1 MGQFVYLPD
10 GTMWMGGGVGMGTA
24 GYGNDKYSVGRE

>member
-10 GTMWMGGGVGMGTA
+10 GTLWLGGGVGMGTA
-24 GYGNDKYSVGRE
+24 GYGSNYSIGRE

>member
-10 GTMWMGGGVGMGTA
+10 GTLWLGGGVGMGTA
-24 GYGNDKYSVGRE
+24 GYGAGMIIGRR